1 VDKDFDKIQSI
12 KRFNKFSISQF
23 AVNLSYE
30 NWDNVCIE
38 EEVNTV
44 NTVTTFL
51 THTWEFLTPAS
62 RYRKYTVHIITN
74 IGLQQG

>member
-51 THTWEFLTPAS
+51 THT
-62 RYRKYTVHIITN
+62 
-74 IGLQQG
+74 